1 MKTSKMLGAF
11 ALTAALAMGTVPA
24 FAAISYGEGTLSYD
38 GTQTSVGDDK
48 LVSNVTYGADNKA
61 NATGDTAVYATS
73 YVPQLNVTI
82 PIEMGVAFPADS
94 GKIIFPS
101 DDAYQ
106 IKNNSTTNGI
116 KIVSVEAKSTKSDFV
131 LDGNVTPTAPTTA
144 GINCAYSIN
153 AAPATGTAKDLEEST
168 GTAQTL
174 DGWTIAAA
182 VDDTTA
188 STLPVKFTGNA
199 TYAAGVNGN
208 VFAMNAL
215 KIANL
220 SYVVESAA

>member
-1 MKTSKMLGAF
+1 MKTSKMLGAV

-48 LVSNVTYGADNKA
+48 LVGNVNVTDGTAS
-61 NATGDTAVYATS
+61 GDTAVYATS

-94 GKIIFPS
+94 GNIIFPS

-116 KIVSVEAKSTKSDFV
+116 KIASVEAKSTKSDFT
-131 LDGNVTPTAPTTA
+131 LDGNFTPAAPTAT
-144 GINCAYSIN
+144 GINCAYSIL
-153 AAPATGTAKDLEEST
+153 AEPSAGTQIQLAEST
-168 GTAQTL
+168 GTAQALT
-174 DGWTIAAA
+174 GWTISPA
-182 VDDTTA
+182 VSDTTA
-188 STLPVKFTGNA
+188 STLPVKFSGKA

-220 SYVVESAA
+220 SYVVESAATA